1 MTDPGSS
8 EDTKQDKCK
17 NKQTNIKTPKL
28 IIFKLHKIN
37 FFFSAKKARKWTV
50 GNFLHIE
57 QKR

>member
-37 FFFSAKKARKWTV
+37 FFLVLKKQESGQWETSC
-50 GNFLHIE
+50 I
-57 QKR
+57 